1 MNKFKKYIYNLVEKG
16 SHGSKVNLYFDYS
29 IVTLIMLNVMA
40 MAIETL
46 NNLHAAT
53 IHILRIFE
61 IVSIIIF
68 SLEYIARIYISDLT
82 FPAKTKAKSIL
93 KFILSPYSLIDL
105 LAILPFYLPF
115 ILKIDLRFL
124 RLIRLIRFFGIFK
137 LSRYNTSLK
146 LIKDVFKEK
155 RGEIGMT
162 FFIAFLLLLVSGFI
176 MYLIENPAQPEQFPN
191 VFASLW
197 WAVATLTTVGY
208 GDIAPITPLGKVV
221 SSFVAFIGI
230 GLIALPTGIISAGF
244 IEKFKVKKHEN
255 KIINCP
261 HCSKAIHA
269 SEE

>member
-1 MNKFKKYIYNLVEKG
+1 MNKFKKHVFNLVEKG
-16 SHGSKVNLYFDYS
+16 SHGSKVNLIFDYF
-29 IVTLIMLNVMA
+29 IVTLIMLNVVA

-46 NNLHAAT
+46 NNLHPGT

-61 IVSIIIF
+61 IGSIVIF

-82 FPAKTKAKSIL
+82 FPANNKAKSIL
-93 KFILSPYSLIDL
+93 KFILSPYGFVDL

-115 ILKIDLRFL
+115 LLKIDLRFL
-124 RLIRLIRFFGIFK
+124 RIIRLIRFFRIFK
-137 LSRYNTSLK
+137 LSRYNTSLR

-155 RGEIGMT
+155 RGEIGIT

-176 MYLIENPAQPEQFPN
+176 MYIIENPAQPEQFPD
-191 VFASLW
+191 VFAALW

-208 GDIAPITPLGKVV
+208 GDIAPITPWGKVV

-244 IEKFKVKKHEN
+244 IEKIKVRKQEN
-255 KIINCP
+255 KINYCP
-261 HCSKAIHA
+261 HCGKEIHL
-269 SEE
+269 SE